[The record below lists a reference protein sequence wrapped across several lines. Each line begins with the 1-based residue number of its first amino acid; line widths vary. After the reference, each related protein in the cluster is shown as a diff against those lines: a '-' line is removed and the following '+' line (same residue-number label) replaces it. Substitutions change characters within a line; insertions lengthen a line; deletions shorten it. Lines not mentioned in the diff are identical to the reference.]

1 MKSVISTVPRT
12 LSHGV
17 NTTTNP
23 CEINN
28 VFNNYFAS
36 VAETAKQNINY
47 SHKHFSE
54 YLKHQCNNSIFIQPT
69 DSEEIANIISSL
81 NINKACGPFSIPNKI
96 LILLKQDISIQLA
109 DLFNLSF
116 SPSSFPSILKTA
128 KVVPVFKKDSKLGCY
143 NYRPNSLLSNV
154 EKILEKLMYKRV
166 YTFQTENKIIYDLQ
180 FGFRQKLSAS
190 HALINLTENIRQA
203 PDEGYVGCGI
213 FVGLH

>member
-1 MKSVISTVPRT
+1 MKNVISTVPRT
-12 LSHGV
+12 LSHGE

-23 CEINN
+23 CEIAN

-81 NINKACGPFSIPNKI
+81 DINKTCGPFSIPNKI
-96 LILLKQDISIQLA
+96 LILLKHDISKQLA

-116 SPSSFPSILKTA
+116 SSGSFPSILKTA
-128 KVVPVFKKDSKLGCY
+128 KVVPVFKTGSKLDCC
-143 NYRPNSLLSNV
+143 NYHPIYLLSNV
-154 EKILEKLMYKRV
+154 EKILEKL
-166 YTFQTENKIIYDLQ
+166 IYN
-180 FGFRQKLSAS
+180 FLS
-190 HALINLTENIRQA
+190 HNNYL
-203 PDEGYVGCGI
+203 
-213 FVGLH
+213 

>member
-1 MKSVISTVPRT
+1 MKNVMSTVPRT
-12 LSHGV
+12 LSHGE

-23 CEINN
+23 CEIAN

-96 LILLKQDISIQLA
+96 LILLKQDISLQLA

-116 SPSSFPSILKTA
+116 SSGSFPSILKTA
-128 KVVPVFKKDSKLGCY
+128 KVVLVFKKGSKLDCC
-143 NYRPNSLLSNV
+143 NYRPISLLSNV
-154 EKILEKLMYKRV
+154 EKILEKLMYKRA
-166 YTFQTENKIIYDLQ
+166 YNFLTENNIIYDLQ
-180 FGFRQKLSAS
+180 FGFR
-190 HALINLTENIRQA
+190 
-203 PDEGYVGCGI
+203 
-213 FVGLH
+213 